1 MAENRI
7 QYAKDGHI
15 ARITIN
21 RPEALNAMTGD
32 MIREFRAAVE
42 EAERDHDVRV
52 LILTGA
58 GDAFCAGYDIRE
70 FQAMKDL
77 NGIWEVG
84 MMLTGTW
91 SYVRKMSKPT
101 IAAISGSTAGGGFEL
116 SLCCDLRIAKK
127 SAKIGSCEVRMH
139 QPTTNASSQLLARLI
154 GESKAKELAL
164 TGDVW
169 SAETAAHFGLVNL
182 AVDDNA
188 FEQTV
193 TEWAERI
200 ASRSPVAV
208 SMTKE
213 LFERLRL
220 VSADTAS
227 SLEEEAAIKC
237 YLMDDM
243 QEGFDAFL
251 NKRAPVWKGR

>member
-1 MAENRI
+1 MAEKQI
-7 QYAKDGHI
+7 HYAKDGHI
-15 ARITIN
+15 ARITID

-32 MIREFRAAVE
+32 MIREFRAAAE
-42 EAERDHDVRV
+42 EAERDPNVRV
-52 LILTGA
+52 VILSGV

-84 MMLTGTW
+84 MLMTGTW
-91 SYVRKMSKPT
+91 SFVRKMSKPT
-101 IAAISGSTAGGGFEL
+101 IAAIGGSTAGGGFEL

-169 SAETAAHFGLVNL
+169 DAETAAQFGLVNV
-182 AVDDNA
+182 AVDDEA

-193 TEWAERI
+193 KEWAERI

-208 SMTKE
+208 SITKS
-213 LFERLRL
+213 LFESLRL

-243 QEGFDAFL
+243 KEGFDAFL
-251 NKRAPVWKGR
+251 NKRPPVWKGQ